1 MSIFMRLMLTLLNA
15 YLEYRAVKKLWK
27 VRTDSWILYIMIKV
41 ACIET
46 MKVEAIQLYKRL
58 KETIKWVAT
67 NNVTYNKEKLWS
79 RII

>member
-41 ACIET
+41 ACIEM